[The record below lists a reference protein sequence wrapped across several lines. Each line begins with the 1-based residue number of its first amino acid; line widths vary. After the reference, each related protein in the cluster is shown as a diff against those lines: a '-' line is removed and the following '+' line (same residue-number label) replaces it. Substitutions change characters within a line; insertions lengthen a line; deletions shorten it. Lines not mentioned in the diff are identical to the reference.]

1 MGIITWMHLLE
12 AMSRKCGVCVSGLGV
27 RLKVGGMTLGLSS
40 GSLSWRRRQAQEFG
54 VHRTPFA
61 PPNVRKA
68 PVGVQGPRRVGLVL
82 KVNP

>member
-1 MGIITWMHLLE
+1 MAE
-12 AMSRKCGVCVSGLGV
+12 S
-27 RLKVGGMTLGLSS
+27 GGMTLGKSF

-54 VHRTPFA
+54 VYRTLFA

-68 PVGVQGPRRVGLVL
+68 PVGVQGPGRGLGMLGSVL